1 MSQTQ
6 SGQPRNLT
14 QGLNWKTS
22 RASPLHNATSKNPK
36 TPHKLIT
43 RNTQSCMGE
52 SDRLLS
58 GNQVQRESHGLSKQS
73 LKHFQLSW
81 TDMQLISQTT
91 DLLKTGQDW
100 ETYWKL
106 ARIERLQTYWKLAR
120 IERLQIDLLKTG
132 QDWETTDIL
141 KLARIERLQID
152 ILKTGQDWETTD
164 LLKTGQD

>member
-1 MSQTQ
+1 MSDLFTTHLANVHAQYTHMMSQTQ
-6 SGQPRNLT
+6 SGQPWSLT

-22 RASPLHNATSKNPK
+22 RTSPLHNATSKNPK

-52 SDRLLS
+52 SDKLLS
-58 GNQVQRESHGLSKQS
+58 RNQVQREFHGLSKQL

-100 ETYWKL
+100 ET
-106 ARIERLQTYWKLAR
+106 A
-120 IERLQIDLLKTG
+120 DLMKTG
-132 QDWETTDIL
+132 QD
-141 KLARIERLQID
+141 
-152 ILKTGQDWETTD
+152 
-164 LLKTGQD
+164 